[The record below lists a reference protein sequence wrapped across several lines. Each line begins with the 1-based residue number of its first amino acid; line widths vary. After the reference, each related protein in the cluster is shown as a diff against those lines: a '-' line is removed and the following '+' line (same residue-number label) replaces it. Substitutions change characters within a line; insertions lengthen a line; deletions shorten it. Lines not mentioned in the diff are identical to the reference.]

1 MPSKA
6 MWNVGEVVAK
16 IAGENTCA
24 GADEMMAS
32 LSIMEAKTP
41 WRASFLAS
49 MVDWSC
55 ETSDTIFNFLNS
67 EI

>member
-32 LSIMEAKTP
+32 Y
-41 WRASFLAS
+41 
-49 MVDWSC
+49 C
-55 ETSDTIFNFLNS
+55 GLNGM
-67 EI
+67 